1 MARSDARGGQNG
13 KPLRQATIQEYV
25 EGFGKEKFQGKT
37 NVQWTPN
44 DDYTRLTAFF
54 YVENIFTCVKFIED
68 LYNLDSETMK
78 QIPGVQILDQDIFKV
93 ELHTPK
99 LKGLSY
105 KDLELASMINGFDF
119 TKYKLT
125 PMDDLKQVRRIK
137 RQQQIEA
144 ENAQIQ
150 DEIAKSA
157 YKFGSKKF
165 RQVE

>member
-1 MARSDARGGQNG
+1 
-13 KPLRQATIQEYV
+13 
-25 EGFGKEKFQGKT
+25 
-37 NVQWTPN
+37 
-44 DDYTRLTAFF
+44 
-54 YVENIFTCVKFIED
+54 
-68 LYNLDSETMK
+68 MK